1 MTKNVNKN
9 SNKNIINIKI
19 GDTKKRKRKSKSKE
33 PIQKDSIFKL
43 GNSNKNNNSFKA

>member
-19 GDTKKRKRKSKSKE
+19 GDTEKREGKVKRK
-33 PIQKDSIFKL
+33 
-43 GNSNKNNNSFKA
+43 